1 MAVINVPKTLRE
13 QLGEQATDELVD
25 LLNQVAEDSRRETLA
40 AVEEKFERR
49 LTEELAVTNQHIVET
64 KSALEQQIVE
74 TKSALEQ
81 QIAETKSALEQQ
93 IAALE
98 ARFDAKLAET
108 KAELQAQI
116 ANVRADMIRWM
127 FIFWV
132 GQLAAIAGILYALLS
147 AFLK

>member
-1 MAVINVPKTLRE
+1 MAVINVPRALRE
-13 QLGEQATDELVD
+13 QLGEQATDDLVD
-25 LLNQVAEDSRRETLA
+25 LLNQVVEDSRREA
-40 AVEEKFERR
+40 FAVVEEKFERR
-49 LTEELAVTNQHIVET
+49 LSEELAVTNQHIVET

-74 TKSALEQ
+74 TRTALEQ
-81 QIAETKSALEQQ
+81 QIVETK
-93 IAALE
+93 AALE
-98 ARFDAKLAET
+98 KQIAELEIRLAQT

-132 GQLAAIAGILYALLS
+132 GQLAAMTGILYAFLS